1 MIFEN
6 ALHTD
11 KIHTASSWKSIF
23 MKHPL
28 LHVLF
33 ICLLAGLATPS
44 TVWAQVQ
51 AAPLAGVSS
60 SQPSQTTAYHYVLP
74 LSLALEAATEAIRV
88 CAQEGYQVSAA
99 VVDMDGVPQV
109 ALRGDGAT
117 IHTKESSFDKAYTV
131 VTLGPIFDFDTS
143 GKFFDL
149 MKTSPFAP
157 RLSTMT
163 NVMALPGAVA
173 LKSKNAIVG
182 ALGVGGAPGG
192 DKDEVC
198 AQAGVKKIADRL
210 PN

>member
-1 MIFEN
+1 MTLEKM
-6 ALHTD
+6 LY
-11 KIHTASSWKSIF
+11 TANVQTPVAWRHVSI
-23 MKHPL
+23 KRRL
-28 LHVLF
+28 LQLLF
-33 ICLLAGLATPS
+33 VSLLAGQATPG
-44 TVWAQVQ
+44 TVWAQAQ
-51 AAPLAGVSS
+51 AASLTGATPTL
-60 SQPSQTTAYHYVLP
+60 PSQATAYHYAVP
-74 LSLALEAATEAIRV
+74 LNLALEAATEAVRA
-88 CAQEGYQVSAA
+88 CSQHGYLVTAT

-117 IHTKESSFDKAYTV
+117 IHTRESSFDKAYTV

-198 AQAGVKKIADRL
+198 AQAGVAKIADRL

>member
-1 MIFEN
+1 MTFEK
-6 ALHTD
+6 ALRVDKLHTA
-11 KIHTASSWKSIF
+11 TNWKTIF
-23 MKHPL
+23 IKHPL
-28 LHVLF
+28 LHFLF
-33 ICLLAGLATPS
+33 ASLLAGLATPS

-51 AAPLAGVSS
+51 AAPLTGTS
-60 SQPSQTTAYHYVLP
+60 SQPSQTNAYHYVVP
-74 LSLALEAATEAIRV
+74 LSLSLEAATEAVRV
-88 CAQEGYQVSAA
+88 CAQRGYLVTAT
-99 VVDMDGVPQV
+99 VVDMDGKPQV
-109 ALRGDGAT
+109 ALRSDGAT
-117 IHTKESSFDKAYTV
+117 IHTAESSFDKAYTV

-149 MKTSPFAP
+149 VRTSPYAP

-173 LKSKNAIVG
+173 FKSKNAIVG

-198 AQAGVKKIADRL
+198 AQAGVAKVADRL

>member
-1 MIFEN
+1 MTVENN
-6 ALHTD
+6 ALHRYSPNPSRLELRLNQSVVYC
-11 KIHTASSWKSIF
+11 ISYSSPCW
-23 MKHPL
+23 PDRQL
-28 LHVLF
+28 QVPYGPQ
-33 ICLLAGLATPS
+33 APAPS
-44 TVWAQVQ
+44 Q
-51 AAPLAGVSS
+51 S
-60 SQPSQTTAYHYVLP
+60 SQTTAYRYTVP
-74 LSLALEAATEAIRV
+74 LSLALEAATEAVRV
-88 CAQEGYQVSAA
+88 CAQHGYLVTAT
-99 VVDMDGVPQV
+99 VVDMDGIPQV

-117 IHTKESSFDKAYTV
+117 IHTRESSFDKAYTV

-173 LKSKNAIVG
+173 VKSKNAIVG

-198 AQAGVKKIADRL
+198 AQAGVAKIADRI

>member
-1 MIFEN
+1 MTFEK
-6 ALHTD
+6 ALRSD
-11 KIHTASSWKSIF
+11 KIHATGNWKSIF

-28 LHVLF
+28 LHLLF
-33 ICLLAGLATPS
+33 VSLLAGLVTPS
-44 TVWAQVQ
+44 TAWAQVQ
-51 AAPLAGVSS
+51 TAPLTVVSS

-74 LSLALEAATEAIRV
+74 LALALEAATEGVRV
-88 CAQEGYQVSAA
+88 CAQHGYFVTAT
-99 VVDMDGVPQV
+99 VVDMDGKPQV
-109 ALRGDGAT
+109 SLRGDGAT
-117 IHTKESSFDKAYTV
+117 IHTAESSFDKAYTV

-149 MKTSPFAP
+149 VRTSPYAP
-157 RLSTMT
+157 RLASMT

-173 LKSKNAIVG
+173 FKSKNRIVG

-198 AQAGVKKIADRL
+198 AQAGVAKVADRL

>member
-1 MIFEN
+1 MIVEKM
-6 ALHTD
+6 LY
-11 KIHTASSWKSIF
+11 TAKAQTSFAWKHVSI
-23 MKHPL
+23 KRQL
-28 LHVLF
+28 LHLLF
-33 ICLLAGLATPS
+33 VSLLAGQATPS
-44 TVWAQVQ
+44 TVAQVQ
-51 AAPLAGVSS
+51 AAPLNGAAP
-60 SQPSQTTAYHYVLP
+60 SQSSQTTAYHYVVP
-74 LSLALEAATEAIRV
+74 LKLALEAATEAVRV
-88 CAQEGYQVSAA
+88 CAQHGYLVTAT

-117 IHTKESSFDKAYTV
+117 IHTRESSFDKAYTV

-173 LKSKNAIVG
+173 LKSKKAIVG

-198 AQAGVKKIADRL
+198 AQAGAAKVADRL